1 MTLFVLKL
9 LSRRRWNSTTAKGH
23 AEPEL
28 NASPVPQSH
37 AAGNAG
43 ETVSEYSSIVNEDVP
58 DTAAIEESDIDD
70 LDDAD
75 VLATDDDDGPS
86 ELHDCTWWNEEG
98 RR

>member
-1 MTLFVLKL
+1 M
-9 LSRRRWNSTTAKGH
+9 
-23 AEPEL
+23 
-28 NASPVPQSH
+28 
-37 AAGNAG
+37 
-43 ETVSEYSSIVNEDVP
+43 P